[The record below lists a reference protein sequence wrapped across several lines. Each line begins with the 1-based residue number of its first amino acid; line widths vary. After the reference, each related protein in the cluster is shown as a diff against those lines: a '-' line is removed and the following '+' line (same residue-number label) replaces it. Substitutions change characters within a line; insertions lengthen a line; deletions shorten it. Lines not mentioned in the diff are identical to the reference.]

1 MDADLNGRVALVTG
15 ASRGVGARI
24 AARFAEHGAKVYSAD
39 IDEQAALRMDVTDRV
54 SVRAALEKIEREQGG
69 LDILVNN
76 AGLLANGPFDATGGE
91 AWDRLVA
98 VNLTGVYNCVQAV
111 VPAMRRRGKGAII
124 NIASVSHEK
133 GGGAFGN
140 VWYGATKAGVVAMT
154 KGLGR
159 ELGPLAIRVNAIAPA
174 VVATDMVRSLLT
186 PEARERIVA
195 RIPLGRLAEE
205 DDVARLAV
213 FLASDWS
220 DFITGETIAV
230 DGGFLRT

>member
-1 MDADLNGRVALVTG
+1 V
-15 ASRGVGARI
+15 
-24 AARFAEHGAKVYSAD
+24 
-39 IDEQAALRMDVTDRV
+39 QAA
-54 SVRAALEKIEREQGG
+54 
-69 LDILVNN
+69 
-76 AGLLANGPFDATGGE
+76 
-91 AWDRLVA
+91 
-98 VNLTGVYNCVQAV
+98 
-111 VPAMRRRGKGAII
+111 VPAMRRRGRGSII

-140 VWYGATKAGVVAMT
+140 VWYGTTKAGVVAMT

-159 ELGPLAIRVNAIAPA
+159 DLGPFRIRVNAIAPA

-186 PEARERIVA
+186 AAARDRIVA

-213 FLASDWS
+213 FLAADWS
-220 DFITGETIAV
+220 QFITGETIAV